1 MADITSLKN
10 NVTRA
15 QYAFDA
21 INAKLNGQWGP
32 SNEIERL
39 DIGTPQY
46 KAALKEYKKLKPNY
60 EAAKKA
66 LDNAKSAY
74 QKEVDASQERDTKNS
89 ERNKANDAIDRANQV
104 YQKALD
110 IQDPSRIA
118 EAKAV
123 LDQAKLNATTSPI
136 ETNTQPPVTG
146 EPAADGTYAQYSI
159 QNGQVYTMAADNK
172 LAPIYLVTLPKPANY
187 VGASLTKEDTIQ
199 TPFDGVASARDAFIK
214 AYYVGDAKIK
224 ELQNKLLADRWI
236 TQDQIARGTWVS
248 GVDDF
253 IAAYTLHSV
262 AQGQYNGVKDSKPI
276 NSFFGVLKGGSTK
289 TPKQYR
295 TFSTRGEAKQLLD
308 TYYTDLIGRTATA
321 EEQADFFDKLHT
333 AENKAVSTVTGRTT
347 VGSTLVDADRMVIAA
362 QVAKVSLKGT
372 DAETILSNKAGSQ
385 VAIDIANL
393 QKNAAA
399 YGQTLSAAEAF
410 KLVANNVGQKDF
422 LNKQTER
429 LRQLSI
435 TMNPNLAQHI
445 KDGGTVKEV
454 ADSYAYTKA
463 RKLGVVVPDS
473 IADKDV
479 MNAITQNGGLM
490 TMSDFNRQMQA
501 DPRWRKTEEAQ
512 NIAADFT
519 STILQS
525 FGFGG

>member
-1 MADITSLKN
+1 MAISNYPDVRAKFDKRNTANNLANSLKEDMAKFRVRYGTDSKEYKGVVAKYN
-10 NVTRA
+10 DAKAKAESA
-15 QYAFDA
+15 QNEYETILRRVKKIEQDKKDTKTAADKKTKEETVASNLQERYTQAVEQGDADA
-21 INAKLNGQWGP
+21 IA
-32 SNEIERL
+32 IA
-39 DIGTPQY
+39 
-46 KAALKEYKKLKPNY
+46 KAALDESKVDKTKK
-60 EAAKKA
+60 
-66 LDNAKSAY
+66 
-74 QKEVDASQERDTKNS
+74 
-89 ERNKANDAIDRANQV
+89 
-104 YQKALD
+104 D
-110 IQDPSRIA
+110 I
-118 EAKAV
+118 V
-123 LDQAKLNATTSPI
+123 TS
-136 ETNTQPPVTG
+136 TTG

-159 QNGQVYTMAADNK
+159 QNGQVNAMAADEK
-172 LAPIYLVTLPKPANY
+172 LAPIYLVTLPKPATY
-187 VGASLTKEDTIQ
+187 VGSSLGKEDIVQ

-224 ELQNKLLADRWI
+224 ELQNKLLADKWI

-253 IAAYTLHSV
+253 IAAYTLYSV
-262 AQGQYNGVKDSKPI
+262 EQGKYGGVKDSKPI
-276 NSFFGVLKGGSTK
+276 NSFFGVLKGGGGPS

-308 TYYTDLIGRTATA
+308 TYYTDLMGRTATA

-333 AENKAVSTVTGRTT
+333 AENKAVTTVTGKTT
-347 VGSTLVDADRMVIAA
+347 VGSPLADADRMIIAA
-362 QVAKVSLKGT
+362 QVAKTSLKGT
-372 DAETILSNKAGSQ
+372 DAETILSSKAGSQ

-422 LNKQTER
+422 LSKQTER

-490 TMSDFNRQMQA
+490 SMSDFNRQMQA